1 MSLFVTFEGADGV
14 GKSTIAN
21 LIYEELLKRNIEVI
35 KTREPGGTRISET
48 IRDIILNNSYR
59 EMDYRCEALL
69 YAASRAQHVEEKIK
83 PALKSGK
90 VVLCERFVLSSLAY
104 QGIGRNQN
112 LDHIKAINEYATMG
126 LEPDIVF
133 IFLNKE
139 ETLAR
144 KLENAD
150 RLERAGDDFH
160 NKVRDFYK
168 NLQKKDNYYFIDAWQ
183 SIDKVF
189 SDTLEV
195 LDNVG
200 GLK

>member
-35 KTREPGGTRISET
+35 KTREPGGTRISEA
-48 IRDIILNNSYR
+48 IRDIILNNSYK

-112 LDHIKAINEYATMG
+112 LDHIKSINEYATMG

-139 ETLAR
+139 ETLLR

>member
-35 KTREPGGTRISET
+35 KTREPGGTRISEA

-112 LDHIKAINEYATMG
+112 LDHIKSINEYATMG

>member
-35 KTREPGGTRISET
+35 KTREPGGTRISEA

-112 LDHIKAINEYATMG
+112 LDDIKAINEYATMG

-150 RLERAGDDFH
+150 RLERAGDEFH

>member
-1 MSLFVTFEGADGV
+1 
-14 GKSTIAN
+14 
-21 LIYEELLKRNIEVI
+21 
-35 KTREPGGTRISET
+35 
-48 IRDIILNNSYR
+48 
-59 EMDYRCEALL
+59 
-69 YAASRAQHVEEKIK
+69 
-83 PALKSGK
+83 
-90 VVLCERFVLSSLAY
+90 
-104 QGIGRNQN
+104 
-112 LDHIKAINEYATMG
+112 MG

-150 RLERAGDDFH
+150 RLERAGDEFH